1 MHHMGQQRIL
11 AHSRDVPGGMDRTKS
26 YQRFVR
32 SVTTS
37 LSILLTTF
45 TYPLKKTRNHRKVG
59 HRGPEDVPT
68 GPRPRHEELH
78 PRAPNRVH
86 PRRARSSLGRHCRS
100 RRSRPAHA
108 VFHGGGAAAAPQS
121 EEAVR
126 QAREKAREQERN
138 QRSIQWAYDTFE
150 GALSVGRQS
159 VSVAIEFVRD
169 AWDQSSTS
177 TILYFVISRP
187 GLNSTCIVIL

>member
-86 PRRARSSLGRHCRS
+86 PRRARSSLGRRCRS
-100 RRSRPAHA
+100 RRSQPAHT
-108 VFHGGGAAAAPQS
+108 VFHGGGGGPQPHHKAKKRRDRHAKRHGS
-121 EEAVR
+121 RSPTSGASNGPMTR
-126 QAREKAREQERN
+126 SRAR
-138 QRSIQWAYDTFE
+138 SLL
-150 GALSVGRQS
+150 GG
-159 VSVAIEFVRD
+159 
-169 AWDQSSTS
+169 
-177 TILYFVISRP
+177 SRRP
-187 GLNSTCIVIL
+187 S